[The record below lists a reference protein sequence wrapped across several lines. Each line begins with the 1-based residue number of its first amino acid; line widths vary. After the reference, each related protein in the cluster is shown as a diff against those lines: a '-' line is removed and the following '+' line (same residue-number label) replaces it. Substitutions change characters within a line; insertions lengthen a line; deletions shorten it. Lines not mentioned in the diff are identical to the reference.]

1 MPMILS
7 ITQHPPPCRPGAL
20 RLVLC
25 ALALAPLGTAAQP
38 APPPAPIQALAC
50 LIQPARVAEVGS
62 AVIGVVE
69 SIEVERGDTVR
80 NGQVLARLR
89 ADVERA
95 STDAVR
101 SRAQSQAELRAAVAA
116 RDLAQLRL
124 ERARTLK
131 ESNFVSAQAVEQAH
145 AELKVAHER
154 VGQVRDA
161 LRTAS
166 REVAVSDAQMSQRVL
181 RAPFDGVVVERY
193 ANPGERFEEKPLLK
207 IAAISQ
213 LRVEVVA
220 PTALFGTLQ
229 LGRQVTVQPE
239 LPGAKPRSA
248 RITQIDRVLDPA
260 SNTFRLRL
268 ELPNA
273 DHALPA
279 GLRCRVDLGQH
290 ADAPAATAS
299 AAAAPLGSA
308 PRP

>member
-1 MPMILS
+1 MPMTLTIP
-7 ITQHPPPCRPGAL
+7 QHPPPHRPGVL
-20 RLVLC
+20 RLALC
-25 ALALAPLGTAAQP
+25 ALALAPLGAAAQP
-38 APPPAPIQALAC
+38 APTPLPTQALAC
-50 LIQPARVAEVGS
+50 LIQPARVAEIGS

-69 SIEVERGDTVR
+69 SIEVERGDAVR
-80 NGQVLARLR
+80 SGQVLARLR
-89 ADVERA
+89 SDVERA

-124 ERARTLK
+124 DRARTLK

-154 VGQVRDA
+154 VGQVHDA

-166 REVAVSDAQMSQRVL
+166 REVTVSDAQMSQRVL

-229 LGRQVTVQPE
+229 LGRVVTVQPE
-239 LPGAKPRSA
+239 LPGAQPRSA

-279 GLRCRVDLGQH
+279 GLRCRVDLGQRP
-290 ADAPAATAS
+290 DAATSAAPPAAAS
-299 AAAAPLGSA
+299 
-308 PRP
+308 RP